1 MAKPNVPRIAKIPRH
16 KRGRVR
22 FVRGSLKN
30 GDNVSQLDP
39 GTTIIGQKTRILKRL
54 VQLKVTLDGVDQF
67 YSCPYA
73 IYIKPGMITSTQ
85 LWLLRIDFCIAN
97 GRI

>member
-1 MAKPNVPRIAKIPRH
+1 MAKTTVCRTAKIPRH

-22 FVRGSLKN
+22 FVRGSLKD
-30 GDNVSQLDP
+30 GDNVSQFDP
-39 GTTIIGQKTRILKRL
+39 GTTIIGQKARILKRL
-54 VQLKVTLDGVDQF
+54 VQLKVALDGVDQF

-85 LWLLRIDFCIAN
+85 LWSLRIDFCIAN
-97 GRI
+97 GRV